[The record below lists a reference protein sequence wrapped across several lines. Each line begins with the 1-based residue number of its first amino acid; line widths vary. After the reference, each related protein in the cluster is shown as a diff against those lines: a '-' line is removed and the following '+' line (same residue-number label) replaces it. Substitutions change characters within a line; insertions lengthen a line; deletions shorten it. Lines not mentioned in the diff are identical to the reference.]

1 MPITNP
7 DYSNL
12 NYDELAAA
20 IGLKA
25 KHIPLLVASFLEEA
39 NPLLE
44 TIKNAIENSDYKAI
58 QTAAHS
64 IKGSS
69 GNLRFNEI
77 YEMSK
82 EMEHSAAANDASF
95 DYKNYFDA
103 IFKAISTISH

>member
-12 NYDELAAA
+12 NSDELAAA

-44 TIKNAIENSDYKAI
+44 TLKNAIEEREYKTI
-58 QTAAHS
+58 RSAAHS

-69 GNLRFNEI
+69 GNLRFNEL

-82 EMEHSAAANDASF
+82 EMELAAAAGDAYF
-95 DYKNYFDA
+95 EYENYLT
-103 IFKAISTISH
+103 AISQAIATISL